1 MPYAITLRC
10 YVKSDTEATDVSGY
24 RLHAAF
30 FDILSEGDKRT
41 SIKLHS
47 EEGRKAFTV
56 SPLFHRSNSPYHSS
70 SSTDRKTKDQRL
82 KTGSE
87 VWFRITLLDNT
98 VFPIF
103 SLHFLENPNPSLR
116 LGKLELLVKE
126 VKVTGGKGAS
136 GSGVAIWREGIWG
149 TAWSGFSDYKKL
161 YESAEPTDEITLQF
175 ATPTSFKQGD
185 TSMILPIPRL
195 AFKGYAEKWN
205 KYSGIELND
214 SLLNRVEDSFIL
226 SSYHLKTLPF
236 SDGRAITPGF
246 VGVCTFKVKDRDK
259 EFLRNVNLLADFSFF
274 AGTGRK
280 TTHGMGMTRRIISR

>member
-1 MPYAITLRC
+1 VESGEAMPYAITLEC
-10 YVKSDTEATDVSGY
+10 YVKSEIEGADPSGY
-24 RLHAAF
+24 HLHAAF
-30 FDILSEGDKRT
+30 FDILSEGDKET
-41 SIKLHS
+41 SRKLHS

-56 SPLFHRSNSPYHSS
+56 SPVFHKSNLYYHPSLE
-70 SSTDRKTKDQRL
+70 RNQKTKDQRL

-87 VWFRITLLDNT
+87 VWFRVTLLDDT

-103 SLHFLENPNPSLR
+103 SLHFLENPNPILR
-116 LGKLELLVKE
+116 LGKKGLLVKE
-126 VKVTGGKGAS
+126 VRVTCGKGAS
-136 GSGVAIWREGIWG
+136 
-149 TAWSGFSDYKKL
+149 WSGFSDYQKL
-161 YESAEPTDEITLQF
+161 YESAEPIDEITLQF

-195 AFKGYAEKWN
+195 TFKGYLEKWN
-205 KYSGIELND
+205 KYSGIELYDD
-214 SLLNRVEDSFIL
+214 SLLDRIEYSFIL

-246 VGVCTFKVKDRDK
+246 VGICTFKIKDRDK